1 MDNSFL
7 KCSSKLH
14 KNDKATS
21 YCQDCRIYM
30 CEKCQKMHL
39 EYYTHNQI
47 NINENENQKDIFTGI
62 CKEENHINYLDFYCK
77 THNKLCCL
85 ACISKINKKGYG
97 QHKDCDICI
106 IEDIKEEKRLKFKEN
121 IKEFEN
127 LSNTVNIS
135 INQLK
140 KTFEEINNKK
150 EEMKIK
156 IQKIFTKFRNELNNR
171 EDELLLMIDNKFNNS
186 FIKEDNIKNFEKL
199 PNQITKVLEE
209 IKLIDKDWDINKL
222 NYFLNYCNSIENNI
236 NNIKKEN
243 ESLQSTILSKIYS
256 IYYNPKETEV
266 NEIVEKIKSL
276 GDIYYEFEFKSP
288 EKELNKEPEYIIS
301 GDKNNIATK
310 LSTNPSVIRILTKN
324 ILEPQKEYNLK
335 IKIIKSKSKKIM
347 VGIAQVIPE
356 IINTHNIA
364 NNMNIGPF
372 QNTNMLL
379 SKKYL
384 MFHFLKKHKINLISN
399 YGWYYSLSS
408 SSLYSDKP
416 HKYRGQVIDLNN
428 NIIED
433 EIKININMKDGS
445 INLIFNN
452 DNKLEIYNK
461 IPLDKPISPS
471 ILLFDE
477 NDSVEIIKC

>member
-7 KCSSKLH
+7 KCSSKIH
-14 KNDKATS
+14 QNDKATS

-97 QHKDCDICI
+97 QHKDCEICI

-127 LSNTVNIS
+127 LSNTVNVS

-150 EEMKIK
+150 EEMKLK

-199 PNQITKVLEE
+199 PIQITKVLEE
-209 IKLIDKDWDINKL
+209 IKLIDKDWEINKL

-243 ESLQSTILSKIYS
+243 ESLQSSILSKIYS
-256 IYYNPKETEV
+256 IYYNPKESEV

-276 GDIYYEFEFKSP
+276 GDIYYEFEFKAP
-288 EKELNKEPEYIIS
+288 EKELNKEKEYAIS
-301 GDKNNIATK
+301 GDKNNIVTK

-335 IKIIKSKSKKIM
+335 IKIINSKSKNIM

-356 IINTHNIA
+356 IINTSIISRDKGFNPI
-364 NNMNIGPF
+364 IYF
-372 QNTNMLL
+372 

-384 MFHFLKKHKINLISN
+384 MTHFLKKYNINLIPN
-399 YGWYYSLSS
+399 YGWYYLS
-408 SSLYSDKP
+408 
-416 HKYRGQVIDLNN
+416 I
-428 NIIED
+428 
-433 EIKININMKDGS
+433 
-445 INLIFNN
+445 
-452 DNKLEIYNK
+452 
-461 IPLDKPISPS
+461 
-471 ILLFDE
+471 
-477 NDSVEIIKC
+477 